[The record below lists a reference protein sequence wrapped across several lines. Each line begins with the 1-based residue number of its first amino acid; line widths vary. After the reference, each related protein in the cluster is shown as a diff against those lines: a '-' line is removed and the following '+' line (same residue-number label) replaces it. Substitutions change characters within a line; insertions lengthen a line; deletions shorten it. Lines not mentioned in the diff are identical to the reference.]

1 MLLHADDVRP
11 EDMELLPT
19 FMRDVA
25 RLCGLEPACRL
36 AALLGGLDFPV
47 PKGEANNRAG
57 MRRFAVLAEAM
68 GEGAARIF
76 CTEYGG
82 ERVFIPF
89 CRSVIRRIRDRAI
102 VREFDAGATVGDLV
116 LRHKL
121 SYRQIEKILKR
132 PIAL

>member
-82 ERVFIPF
+82 GRVFIPF

-116 LRHKL
+116 LRNKL

>member
-1 MLLHADDVRP
+1 MLPRAEDMHP

-25 RLCGLEPACRL
+25 RLCGLKPSL
-36 AALLGGLDFPV
+36 GLVALFGGLDFPV
-47 PKGEANNRAG
+47 PKGDANNRAG
-57 MRRFAVLAEAM
+57 MRRFAMIAEAM
-68 GEGAARIF
+68 GDEAARIF
-76 CTEYGG
+76 CREYGG

-89 CRSVIRRIRDRAI
+89 CRNLMLRIRNRAI
-102 VREFDAGATVGDLV
+102 IREFGEGAKVSDLV

-121 SYRQIEKILKR
+121 CYRQIEKILKR